1 MAISYAHKLGE
12 FIGTFFESTMKQPV
26 KDIAKKYGMYFDSY
40 GYRKARG
47 KDKVSWED
55 ARGSRHD
62 LDYVIEENG
71 TDNVIGAP
79 VAFIELAW
87 RRYTKHSKNKVQE
100 IAAAVDA
107 LYDRFKLSD
116 PFKGVILSG
125 EFTENS
131 LKQLRGDKFHVLYI
145 SYSELV
151 DAFKSCGIDIY
162 YDEKTPESWF
172 SNVVNQ
178 LEELKQSDDETLAK
192 VSKKIINNNKQAIG
206 TFLMELSKH
215 FDRRIKLIRI
225 LPLHGIER
233 DLPDVSKA
241 ISFIENYKCQSS
253 IAEPLK
259 EFLLWVVYN
268 NGDEVKGDFGTKDA
282 AIDFLSQLNR
292 I

>member
-1 MAISYAHKLGE
+1 MAISYAHKLGG

-47 KDKVSWED
+47 KDKVTWKD
-55 ARGSRHD
+55 GRGCCHD

-71 TDNVIGAP
+71 TDNVIGTP

-100 IAAAVDA
+100 IEAAVDA

-145 SYSELV
+145 PYSELV
-151 DAFKSCGIDIY
+151 DAFGSCGIDIY

-172 SNVVNQ
+172 STVVNQ
-178 LEELKQSDDETLAK
+178 LEELKQSGDDTLAK
-192 VSKKIINNNKQAIG
+192 VSKKIISNNKQAID

-225 LPLHGIER
+225 LPLHGLER
-233 DLPDVSKA
+233 DLADVSKA
-241 ISFIENYKCQSS
+241 ISFIENYKCQSN
-253 IAEPLK
+253 IAEPLN

-268 NGDEVKGDFGTKDA
+268 NGDEVKGGFGTKDA
-282 AIDFLSQLNR
+282 AIDFLSRLNK